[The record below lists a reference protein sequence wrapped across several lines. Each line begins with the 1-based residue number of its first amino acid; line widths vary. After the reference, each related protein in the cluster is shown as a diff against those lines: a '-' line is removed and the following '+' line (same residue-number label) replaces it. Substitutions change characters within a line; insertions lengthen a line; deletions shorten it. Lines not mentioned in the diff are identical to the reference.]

1 MSETDLRVP
10 VILPSANP
18 RMAQAHLPKWVAMGY
33 RVVMFQDKVR
43 FDIAGCEVYAA
54 GSYIGYPAAINE
66 MYQAVKG
73 IAAAPVVVLIGDD
86 MDPDPFKS
94 PAQIREE
101 FLQKFPDTFGV
112 MQPIGD
118 TMDGTDRIC
127 GSPWVGRA
135 YANRINQ
142 GRGPLWPEYFHFF
155 ADEEMFNVTTKLGC
169 LWQRRDLS
177 HYHNHWSRGG
187 SRPAHMAKAQERW
200 DTDKARHDDRKAK
213 GYPGHE
219 PTQWGITPSVISTGN
234 SVEVSA
240 AMTKMQGHPEYD
252 RLLSA
257 ARSLSIAVFQMRSD
271 WAEASPEKQAELWKA
286 AHARNA
292 ELFEIMGPT
301 P

>member
-1 MSETDLRVP
+1 MSDTDLRVP

-43 FDIAGCEVYAA
+43 FEIPGCEVYPA

-155 ADEEMFNVTTKLGC
+155 ADEEMFNVTMKLNC

-187 SRPAHMAKAQERW
+187 SRPPHMAKAQERW
-200 DTDKARHDDRKAK
+200 DTDKGRHDDRKAK

-219 PTQWGITPSVISTGN
+219 PTAWGVKPVVSVGN
-234 SVEVSA
+234 TAGPTDKPHS
-240 AMTKMQGHPEYD
+240 HPDHD
-252 RLLSA
+252 RLLAA
-257 ARSLSIAVFQMRSD
+257 ARSLSIAVFQLRD
-271 WAEASPEKQAELWKA
+271 QWAEASPEKQTELWKA
-286 AHARNA
+286 AHTRNA
-292 ELFEIMGPT
+292 ELFEILGPT